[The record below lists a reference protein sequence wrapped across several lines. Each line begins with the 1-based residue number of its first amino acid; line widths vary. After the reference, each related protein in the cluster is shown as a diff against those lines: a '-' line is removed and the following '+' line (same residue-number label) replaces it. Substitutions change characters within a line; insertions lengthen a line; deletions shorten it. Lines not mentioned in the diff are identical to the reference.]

1 MKEFWL
7 WAVIVT
13 LIIIALMGL
22 SFLALYQNKQLK
34 KTEAIL
40 MRAEERERKLKTL
53 TEKEK
58 DDE

>member
-7 WAVIVT
+7 WVIIVT

-34 KTEAIL
+34 KAEVIL
-40 MRAEERERKLKTL
+40 LRAEERERKLKPS
-53 TEKEK
+53 ERK

>member
-7 WAVIVT
+7 WVIIVT

-34 KTEAIL
+34 KAEVIL
-40 MRAEERERKLKTL
+40 LRAEERERKLKKLEPL
-53 TEKEK
+53 TE
-58 DDE
+58 

>member
-1 MKEFWL
+1 MKEFWM
-7 WAVIVT
+7 WAIIVT

-40 MRAEERERKLKTL
+40 LRVEERERKLERK
-53 TEKEK
+53 K

>member
-40 MRAEERERKLKTL
+40 IRAEERERKLKTL

>member
-1 MKEFWL
+1 MKEFWM
-7 WAVIVT
+7 WVIIVT

-22 SFLALYQNKQLK
+22 SFLALYQHKQLK